1 MLAVE
6 VRAMAEPETYWTPE
20 RVDQMVRRYQ
30 ELSARAE
37 SPSAPSYQATGY
49 QPAKGPKLDHHRI
62 TVIIADLDKAMLV
75 LRAYGAQWT
84 ITDYRKR
91 GFTFE
96 QIGGA
101 LSLSKQT
108 CWEHYQKATV
118 RMAEA
123 LGWREIEGG
132 E

>member
-1 MLAVE
+1 MVVE
-6 VRAMAEPETYWTPE
+6 VADMPELEPCWWTPD

-49 QPAKGPKLDHHRI
+49 QPAKGAKLDHHRI
-62 TVIIADLDKAMLV
+62 TVIIADLDRAMLC

-84 ITDYRKR
+84 IVNYRTQGR
-91 GFTFE
+91 TFA
-96 QIGGA
+96 QIGEA

-108 CWEHYQKATV
+108 CWEHYDKGIK
-118 RMAEA
+118 RMAEY
-123 LGWREIEGG
+123 LGWRAVEG
-132 E
+132 